1 MLKQP
6 ISSSL
11 IRSSSSSS
19 SSSSSR
25 LFQIKL
31 ASKQIKFE
39 ANLQTGLNLIEKQSQ
54 CLPSKETLI
63 SLDDKVSLDVENRQ
77 VMSFGRHP
85 KLSHFSYVHQMFVYE
100 CYTKRFKM
108 FGVVHGGPHRQGQR
122 HDDLQHLHPLTLT
135 PMKNKLSLRLNFTT
149 SCYRQLPENKPSCLW
164 SWSSFHMKKRKV
176 SAGNKW
182 LNLFKSWCI
191 PGTADAYEG
200 REIIFTRFSAGCW
213 RDCPTIFVVI

>member
-1 MLKQP
+1 MSKRCQSDVKAMLKQP

-11 IRSSSSSS
+11 IR
-19 SSSSSR
+19 SSSSR

-39 ANLQTGLNLIEKQSQ
+39 ANLQTVLNLIEKQAQ

-108 FGVVHGGPHRQGQR
+108 FGVVHGGPHCQGQR
-122 HDDLQHLHPLTLT
+122 HDYNDKLATHVCLTLMLT
-135 PMKNKLSLRLNFTT
+135 VMKTDLCLFAIETYYS
-149 SCYRQLPENKPSCLW
+149 SCYGQLPENKHWML
-164 SWSSFHMKKRKV
+164 SSEKAR
-176 SAGNKW
+176 NI
-182 LNLFKSWCI
+182 N
-191 PGTADAYEG
+191 
-200 REIIFTRFSAGCW
+200 
-213 RDCPTIFVVI
+213 